1 MLDRHHLALSNFLPQ
16 QKRKAEAIERGEL
29 EHTSNKRSRIN
40 GSPSFNDNRSY
51 SRDRGRGRGVRGGYR
66 GRGRGRGAG
75 FMESVTHAPRGIEGP
90 AAYQNFPLPPK
101 PNETMVQGQA
111 EGDLQSSSDSDSDT
125 GSDID
130 PIRDI
135 ISSKMQPKDYQD
147 MNEGPEQPQSLV
159 TVILPV
165 LLSSFLTLVQD
176 VVIKA
181 HKKKQQ
187 RNPAPKAYN
196 PLVVRPSFLRKV
208 GDCSFLD
215 YRDSSMG
222 SASSARD

>member
-1 MLDRHHLALSNFLPQ
+1 MLDRRHLALSNFLLQ

-29 EHTSNKRSRIN
+29 EHTSNKRPRVN
-40 GSPSFNDNRSY
+40 ASPPFNDNRNY
-51 SRDRGRGRGVRGGYR
+51 SRGRGRGVRGGYR
-66 GRGRGRGAG
+66 GRGRAG
-75 FMESVTHAPRGIEGP
+75 FIESVTHAPRGIEGP
-90 AAYQNFPLPPK
+90 VAYQSFPLPPK
-101 PNETMVQGQA
+101 PNETVVQGQA
-111 EGDLQSSSDSDSDT
+111 DGDLQSSSDSDS

-147 MNEGPEQPQSLV
+147 IDEGPEQPQSLV

-165 LLSSFLTLVQD
+165 LFFFFLKLVQD
-176 VVIKA
+176 VVIRA

-215 YRDSSMG
+215 YRDSSLE